1 MDTCNLKIACQTEV
15 RRTRKRDTRAEMN
28 VGEAD
33 AEGEIDR
40 WNERQRE
47 REMEGKT

>member
-1 MDTCNLKIACQTEV
+1 MDTCNLKIACQTEA
-15 RRTRKRDTRAEMN
+15 RRTRNTRAEMN

-40 WNERQRE
+40 WNERKIE